1 MLYRRNCRL
10 YGRCSH
16 DPPPHNQAGR
26 LLHHA
31 GIAGV
36 GMAGGQAMT
45 YRNHTVN
52 APILRFHAL
61 HSVLMDW
68 PYPTPAM
75 RLKRSFSALL
85 HVLAQ
90 PNRNLSL
97 AGSFDDTLRLSE
109 NSPSKAIDGNRK
121 TRQYA
126 AIGFNQPTSREKLAH
141 IGRQAAIVSMRL
153 SGVFTSA
160 SPSFTF
166 HGRQGQ
172 GRAYALLVRYA
183 SFSPLALC
191 LPPTV

>member
-1 MLYRRNCRL
+1 
-10 YGRCSH
+10 
-16 DPPPHNQAGR
+16 
-26 LLHHA
+26 
-31 GIAGV
+31 
-36 GMAGGQAMT
+36 MT